1 MTALIEARQISAG
14 YGGVEIVHD
23 LSLEVQAGE
32 VVALLGANGAGKTTT
47 LLTLAGELAPL
58 GGEVLM
64 DGERTTA
71 PLHRRARKGLA
82 FVTEERSIF
91 PKLTT
96 RQNLAVARADVE
108 QATALFP
115 ELVPLMSRRSSLLSG
130 GEAQMLTLSRALARA
145 PSLLLADELSLG
157 LAPKTVGPPAARGPG
172 GRGSGDRRAAR
183 RAARSPRARGR
194 RPCLPAATGPGPLRR
209 DRGGRPREHRRD
221 PGDLSH
227 RPGRR
232 SPVIAFT
239 GERMRN
245 GVPLSVIQGP
255 VSVIVHGPVMT
266 LR

>member
-1 MTALIEARQISAG
+1 MTALIEGRQISAG
-14 YGGVEIVHD
+14 YGGVEIVRD
-23 LSLEVQAGE
+23 LSLEVHAGE

-58 GGEVLM
+58 GGEVLI

-71 PLHRRARKGLA
+71 PLHRRARKGMA

-96 RQNLAVARADVE
+96 RQNLAVARADID

-157 LAPKTVGPPAARGPG
+157 LAPKTVGRLLRAVREAADRGIGALLVEQHVHRVLEVADRVYVLQQGRVRFAGTAADARGSIDEIQATYLTAP
-172 GRGSGDRRAAR
+172 AVAR
-183 RAARSPRARGR
+183 
-194 RPCLPAATGPGPLRR
+194 
-209 DRGGRPREHRRD
+209 
-221 PGDLSH
+221 
-227 RPGRR
+227 
-232 SPVIAFT
+232 
-239 GERMRN
+239 
-245 GVPLSVIQGP
+245 Q
-255 VSVIVHGPVMT
+255 
-266 LR
+266 